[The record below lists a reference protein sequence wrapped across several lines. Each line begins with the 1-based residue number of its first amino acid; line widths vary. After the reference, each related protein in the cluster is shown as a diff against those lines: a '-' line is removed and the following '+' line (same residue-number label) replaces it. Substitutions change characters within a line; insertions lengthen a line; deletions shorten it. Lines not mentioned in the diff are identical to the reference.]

1 MKHGIFVLTA
11 AAFLS
16 LSACKKAADEAAPAA
31 EPAATASS
39 AATPAPEAAAPAT
52 PAAAP
57 AEPSAEDAE
66 RAQAQA
72 KLDFATMED
81 GYLNDPKGQ
90 WASAAKAS
98 TSYGSANGKDSTAKE
113 SYSPYQ
119 ATGPAND
126 ESWSNNSQ
134 SVGFDWIELSYD
146 KPVSASEVRVA
157 LEGGNGA
164 KGITKIELI
173 DAAGQAHTVWSGL
186 SDSKR
191 DERGGRTWIVRKF
204 EPTAYQAKGVKLTFA
219 NNVENGY
226 SYVDAVQLVGG

>member
-11 AAFLS
+11 AAILS
-16 LSACKKAADEAAPAA
+16 LSACKKSEEETAPAV
-31 EPAATASS
+31 EPAATTA
-39 AATPAPEAAAPAT
+39 AATPAPEAAA

-81 GYLNDPKGQ
+81 GYINDPKGQ

-98 TSYGSANGKDSTAKE
+98 TSYGSANGKDSSAKD
-113 SYSPYQ
+113 SYSPFH
-119 ATGPAND
+119 ATGAANN
-126 ESWSNNSQ
+126 ESWSNNNQ

-173 DAAGQAHTVWSGL
+173 DTAGQAHAVWSGL

-204 EPTAYQAKGVKLTFA
+204 EPTAYQAKSVKLTFA

-226 SYVDAVQLVGG
+226 SYVDAVQLIGG

>member
-11 AAFLS
+11 AAILS
-16 LSACKKAADEAAPAA
+16 LSACKKAADDAAPAA
-31 EPAATASS
+31 EPAPAAAS
-39 AATPAPEAAAPAT
+39 AATPAPEAAAPA

-57 AEPSAEDAE
+57 AEPSAEDEE
-66 RAQAQA
+66 RAKAQA

-98 TSYGSANGKDSTAKE
+98 TSYGSANGKDSSAHE
-113 SYSPYQ
+113 SYSPFH

-126 ESWSNNSQ
+126 DSWSNNNQ

-157 LEGGNGA
+157 LENGNGA

-173 DAAGQAHTVWSGL
+173 DSAGQAHTVWSGL
-186 SDSKR
+186 SDTKR

-204 EPTAYQAKGVKLTFA
+204 EPTAYQAKSVKLTFA

>member
-11 AAFLS
+11 AAILS
-16 LSACKKAADEAAPAA
+16 LSACKKAEQAAPAA
-31 EPAATASS
+31 EPEAAAATSA
-39 AATPAPEAAAPAT
+39 AATPAPEAAPA

-57 AEPSAEDAE
+57 AEPSAEDEE
-66 RAQAQA
+66 RAKAQA

-90 WASAAKAS
+90 WATAAKAS
-98 TSYGSANGKDSTAKE
+98 SSYGSADGKDSTVKE
-113 SYSPYQ
+113 SYTPYQ
-119 ATGPAND
+119 AIGPAND
-126 ESWSNNSQ
+126 ESWSNKNQ

-173 DAAGQAHTVWSGL
+173 DTAGQAHTVWSGL

-204 EPTAYQAKGVKLTFA
+204 EPTAYQAKSVKVTFA